1 MKKKMLLIPFI
12 FSLFL
17 VTACNQVS
25 LEPREINP
33 EVDKCVICN
42 MSIVHETYATQT
54 IMKNGDSYIFDDIG
68 CMFEFFAEQDEAD
81 IGASHVRDVET
92 EEWIPLEEAFFVYDA
107 SLWTPMAY
115 GVVSF
120 ADEERA
126 KAFIE
131 EEGVGRLISL
141 DELYTHQWGI
151 GQ

>member
-1 MKKKMLLIPFI
+1 MKNKLLTIPFLLSFFFI
-12 FSLFL
+12 A
-17 VTACNQVS
+17 ACNQVS
-25 LEPREINP
+25 LEPREMNP

-42 MSIVHETYATQT
+42 MSIVHDTYATQVV
-54 IMKNGDSYIFDDIG
+54 MKNGDSYIFDDIG
-68 CMFEFFAEQDEAD
+68 CMFEFFAEQDEAA
-81 IGASHVRDVET
+81 IGASYVRDLET
-92 EEWIPLEEAFFVYDA
+92 DDWLALEDAFFVYDA

-120 ADEERA
+120 ADEESA

-131 EEGVGRLISL
+131 EEGIGRLISL